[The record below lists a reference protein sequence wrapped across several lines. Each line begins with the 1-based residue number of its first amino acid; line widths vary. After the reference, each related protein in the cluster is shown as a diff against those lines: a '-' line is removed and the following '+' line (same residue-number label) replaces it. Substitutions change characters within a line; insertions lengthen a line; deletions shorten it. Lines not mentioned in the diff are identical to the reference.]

1 MNFDLSP
8 AIERVQKMVV
18 GMIANLPNMILAVLA
33 MLVFLFLARLVRNL
47 VARTT
52 HKKLHTHSA
61 GLAIGRLTQGFTLL
75 IGLLISLSVALPTF
89 KPTDVIQLLGIGSVA
104 IGFAFRDIFQNFL
117 AGILILITQP
127 FRINDQIVVSGYEGT
142 VEDIQARATLIKTY
156 DGRRVVIPNSD
167 LFTQKV
173 MVNTAFP
180 RRRVKYDVGI
190 GYGDDIARAKELIL
204 EAITES
210 DRVMKEPGGEV
221 LVTDLASYAVT
232 LRMRFWIEPP
242 DQLHYVQALDQVL
255 SKVKSKL
262 TEAGIDLPYPTQQIL
277 FHDQTETTDGD
288 RNQQREGWPAG
299 KGEIPP
305 SPKKIRELA
314 NERNGR

>member
-18 GMIANLPNMILAVLA
+18 GMIANLPNMLLAVFA
-33 MLVFLFLARLVRNL
+33 MVVFLFLAKMVRNL
-47 VARTT
+47 AARTT

-75 IGLLISLSVALPTF
+75 VGLLISLSVALPTF

-117 AGILILITQP
+117 AGILLLVTQP
-127 FRINDQIVVSGYEGT
+127 FRIDDQIVVSGYEGT

-173 MVNTAFP
+173 MVNTAFSK
-180 RRRVKYDVGI
+180 RRVKYDVGI
-190 GYGDDIARAKELIL
+190 GYGDDIDRAKAVIL
-204 EAITES
+204 EAVGECEHA
-210 DRVMKEPGGEV
+210 MKDPGPEV
-221 LVTDLASYAVT
+221 FVTDLASSAVT
-232 LRMRFWIEPP
+232 LRLRFWVQPA
-242 DQLHYVQALDQVL
+242 DQRHYVEALDQVL
-255 SKVKSKL
+255 VRIKNKL

-277 FHDQTETTDGD
+277 FHDQTEDIDGD
-288 RNQQREGWPAG
+288 RAKQREGWPVRTTETPA
-299 KGEIPP
+299 P
-305 SPKKIRELA
+305 REMA
-314 NERNGR
+314 DRNGH